1 MATQLNLRAISGSF
15 KQTAKYI
22 NCTKSTKLIDMATV
36 LKSEKREFQEDANK
50 IDNFRLFSDISRKKN
65 GIYPKNLNFDLRLL
79 NPGQLSAP
87 YHFHRFAEELFMVIS
102 GSMTLRTS
110 EGFELVSGGDLI
122 FFEMGE
128 SGAHQFYNHTSEPC
142 TYLDIR
148 TYIGYDV
155 CEYPDSDK
163 ILIAPSFEIF
173 KKDYRSSY
181 FEGEND
187 VLGKWESIRSKNK

>member
-1 MATQLNLRAISGSF
+1 
-15 KQTAKYI
+15 
-22 NCTKSTKLIDMATV
+22 MATV
-36 LKSEKREFQEDANK
+36 LKSEKREFQEDPNK
-50 IDNFRLFSDISRKKN
+50 IDNFRLFSDVSRKKN
-65 GIYPKNLNFDLRLL
+65 GINPKNLNFDLRLL

-102 GSMTLRTS
+102 GSMTLRTP
-110 EGFELVSGGDLI
+110 EGFELISSGDLI
-122 FFEMGE
+122 FFEMVE
-128 SGAHQFYNHTSEPC
+128 SGAHQFYNHTFETC

-173 KKDYRSSY
+173 KKDSQSSY
-181 FEGEND
+181 FEGEKE
-187 VLGKWESIRSKNK
+187 VFGKWESIRSKNK

>member
-1 MATQLNLRAISGSF
+1 MATI
-15 KQTAKYI
+15 
-22 NCTKSTKLIDMATV
+22 
-36 LKSEKREFQEDANK
+36 LKCENREFQEDPNK
-50 IDNFRLFSDISRKKN
+50 IDNFRLFSDISRKKK
-65 GIYPKNLNFDLRLL
+65 GVSPKNLNFDLRLL

-87 YHFHRFAEELFMVIS
+87 YHFHRFAEELFMIIS
-102 GSMTLRTS
+102 GSMTLRTPD
-110 EGFELVSGGDLI
+110 GFESVSSGDLI

-163 ILIAPSFEIF
+163 ILLAPSFEIF
-173 KKDYRSSY
+173 KKESQVTY
-181 FEGEND
+181 FEGENNILD
-187 VLGKWESIRSKNK
+187 KWQSIRVHNK

>member
-1 MATQLNLRAISGSF
+1 
-15 KQTAKYI
+15 
-22 NCTKSTKLIDMATV
+22 MATV
-36 LKSEKREFQEDANK
+36 LKSEKREFQEDPNK
-50 IDNFRLFSDISRKKN
+50 IDNFRILSDFSRKKN
-65 GIYPKNLNFDLRLL
+65 GIYPKNFNFDLRLL

-87 YHFHRFAEELFMVIS
+87 YHFHRFAEELFMIIS
-102 GSMTLRTS
+102 GSMTLRKP
-110 EGFELVSGGDLI
+110 EGFEVVSGGDLI

-163 ILIAPSFEIF
+163 ILLAPSFEIF
-173 KKDYRSSY
+173 NKDSLSSY

-187 VLGKWESIRSKNK
+187 VLGKWESIISKNK